1 MTAELLSTAEA
12 ARLCGITSDAFLKAA
27 RKLGVDPEKLVRIA
41 KFWRASDVEW
51 VRTKRNR
58 PGRPWPKKRKR
69 KGQTR

>member
-12 ARLCGITSDAFLKAA
+12 ARLCGITSDGFIKAA
-27 RKLGVDPEKLVRIA
+27 KKLGVNPAKLVRIA
-41 KFWRASDVEW
+41 KFWRAQDVEL